1 MANALDDFYDQV
13 EAAVTAQESRH
24 STYTNMY
31 TEEHAIRLGEA
42 YKMYPWVNPQILT
55 STILSNNDEALP
67 MIAEYAARKMMEAGK
82 TPADISREDDQRETI
97 AGRYISKAT
106 EEDPSGNILLNDMRE
121 GLRWGRNYG

>member
-82 TPADISREDDQRETI
+82 TTADISKEDDERETI
-97 AGRYISKAT
+97 AGRYISKVS
-106 EEDPSGNILLNDMRE
+106 EEKNSGDILLNDMRE